1 MNINVLTTFIIA
13 GILFLML
20 AYMNRGVSNNSNEL
34 IVSQSK
40 QAQKI
45 DIQAII
51 SNDFPKIGF
60 DFNTS
65 IDSLIVEADSSKIVF
80 KSNLDNSADGSIE
93 RVTWEF
99 STDDVS
105 STSNPNDKILRRTV
119 DSDITEIVLGVT
131 SFRLDYFDSYGSTTP
146 LSTPLSTADIDN
158 LRQIAVTI
166 EIQSAELVSPTF
178 GGDSNYITTI
188 WTKRFTPRNL
198 TSNL

>member
-45 DIQAII
+45 DIQSII

-80 KSNLDNSADGSIE
+80 KSNLDNSLDGSIE
-93 RVTWEF
+93 RVTWEL
-99 STDDVS
+99 STDDVT

-119 DSDITEIVLGVT
+119 DADITEILLGIT
-131 SFRLDYFDSYGSTTP
+131 TFRIDYYDSYGSTTP
-146 LSTPLSTADIDN
+146 LSTPLSTVDIDN
-158 LRQIAVTI
+158 LRQIQVTI
-166 EIQSAELVSPTF
+166 EVQSAELVSPTY

>member
-45 DIQAII
+45 DIQSII

-80 KSNLDNSADGSIE
+80 KSNLDNSSDGSIE

-99 STDDVS
+99 STDDVT

-119 DSDITEIVLGVT
+119 DSDITEILLGVT
-131 SFRLDYFDSYGSTTP
+131 TFRIDYYDSYGSTTP

-158 LRQIAVTI
+158 LRQIQVTI
-166 EIQSAELVSPTF
+166 EVQSAELVSPTY

>member
-45 DIQAII
+45 DIQSII

-80 KSNLDNSADGSIE
+80 KSNLDNSSDGSIE

-99 STDDVS
+99 STDDVT

-119 DSDITEIVLGVT
+119 DSDITEILLGVT
-131 SFRLDYFDSYGSTTP
+131 TFRIDYYDSYGSTTP
-146 LSTPLSTADIDN
+146 LSTPLSTVDIDN
-158 LRQIAVTI
+158 LRQIQVTI
-166 EIQSAELVSPTF
+166 EVQSAELVSPTY